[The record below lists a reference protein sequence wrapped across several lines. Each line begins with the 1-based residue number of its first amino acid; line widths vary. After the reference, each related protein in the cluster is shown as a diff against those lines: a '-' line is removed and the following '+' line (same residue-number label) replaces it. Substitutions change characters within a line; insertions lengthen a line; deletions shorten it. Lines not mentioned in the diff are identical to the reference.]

1 MHDFKIK
8 FYLGQE
14 SKTATGSRPVHV
26 RIYLDGQRAYLTST
40 KITISEDMWDA
51 RDEQVKEETPAGRLK
66 NHRLSILRK
75 TLTDLYHRQEAENHL
90 SVEYLK
96 QAYQDWAKTCDEG
109 VCSFFR
115 QYIRENGEVIGH
127 DNLIRYNL
135 VISLL
140 EKYIT
145 YAYHAADIGFAD
157 LCPPMLH
164 DFSSYLREEEG
175 YTHPRTLSNKVYT
188 FKTLLGAAMELGM
201 LAQDPFDGYHF
212 QSTKSI
218 VKTEHLT
225 VSEFHRLQRAVFA
238 TERLSKV
245 RDCFLFACYTGL
257 SYQEIKALTITHLI
271 SLNGSMW
278 ILLHGATED
287 IPRYIPLLPL
297 PSIILQKYRTDASS
311 TALLPL
317 ISQQKTNL
325 YLKEIAKE
333 CCIYK
338 PLTFRLAV
346 RSFVKT
352 ALTAGVSIDTI
363 SHIHG
368 KPLLHTMPFST
379 PSPEKIKEEMQ
390 KFVDLLVNGHS
401 L

>member
-109 VCSFFR
+109 VCCFFR

-218 VKTEHLT
+218 VKTEYLT
-225 VSEFHRLQRAVFA
+225 VSEFHKLQRAVFT

-257 SYQEIKALTITHLI
+257 S
-271 SLNGSMW
+271 
-278 ILLHGATED
+278 
-287 IPRYIPLLPL
+287 
-297 PSIILQKYRTDASS
+297 
-311 TALLPL
+311 
-317 ISQQKTNL
+317 
-325 YLKEIAKE
+325 
-333 CCIYK
+333 
-338 PLTFRLAV
+338 
-346 RSFVKT
+346 
-352 ALTAGVSIDTI
+352 
-363 SHIHG
+363 
-368 KPLLHTMPFST
+368 
-379 PSPEKIKEEMQ
+379 
-390 KFVDLLVNGHS
+390 
-401 L
+401 